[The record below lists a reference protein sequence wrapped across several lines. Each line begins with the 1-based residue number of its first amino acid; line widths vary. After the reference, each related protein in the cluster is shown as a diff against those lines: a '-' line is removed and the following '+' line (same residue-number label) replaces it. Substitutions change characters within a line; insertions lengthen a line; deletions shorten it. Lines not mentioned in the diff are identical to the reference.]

1 MLCLM
6 SLEGLFGDAAEVRPR
21 HRVYARY
28 VKRALDIMMVALFL
42 FFFWWL
48 LAGLAFLVRV
58 KLGSPVIFR
67 QLRPGKDEK
76 VFMLYKFRS
85 MTDERDEE
93 GALLSDEDRLTS
105 FGRKLRATSLDEL
118 PELFNILR
126 GDMSVVGPRPLL
138 VEYLDYYNDWQR
150 SRHCVRPGLTGLAQC
165 SGRNALSWDERFR
178 LDAEYVLRCSFSLDA
193 SILIKTIGAVI
204 KREGISD
211 GESSTMRPFRGSH
224 E

>member
-1 MLCLM
+1 M
-6 SLEGLFGDAAEVRPR
+6 SLGGLFVDVAEVRPR
-21 HRVYARY
+21 HRVYVQY
-28 VKRALDIMMVALFL
+28 VKRVLDIMIVALFL
-42 FFFWWL
+42 IFFWWL
-48 LAGLAFLVRV
+48 LVGLAVLVRV
-58 KLGSPVIFR
+58 KLGGPVIFR
-67 QLRPGKDEK
+67 QPRPGKDEK

-93 GALLSDEDRLTS
+93 GALLPDEDRLTS

-118 PELFNILR
+118 PEFFNILR

-138 VEYLDYYNDWQR
+138 VEYLDYYNNWQR

-178 LDAEYVLRCSFSLDA
+178 LDAEYVLRCSFPLDA

-211 GESSTMRPFRGSH
+211 GESSTMQPFRGSH